1 MLEKAGQL
9 GEFKLEKAGQLGEFK
24 LEKAGQLGELCQKR
38 VAIWVSF
45 S

>member
-38 VAIWVSF
+38 LANWVSL

>member
-9 GEFKLEKAGQLGEFK
+9 GEIKLEKAGQLGEFK

>member
-9 GEFKLEKAGQLGEFK
+9 GEIKLEKAGQLGEFK

-38 VAIWVSF
+38 LANWVSL

>member
-9 GEFKLEKAGQLGEFK
+9 GEFKLKKAGQLCEFK

-38 VAIWVSF
+38 LANWVSL

>member
-1 MLEKAGQL
+1 M
-9 GEFKLEKAGQLGEFK
+9 LEKAGQLGEFK